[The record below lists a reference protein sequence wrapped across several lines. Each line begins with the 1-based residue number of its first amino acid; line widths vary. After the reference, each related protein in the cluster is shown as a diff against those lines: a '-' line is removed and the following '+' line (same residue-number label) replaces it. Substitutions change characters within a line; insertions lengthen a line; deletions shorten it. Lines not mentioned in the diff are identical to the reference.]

1 MCVRAVE
8 KRTNQGKDV
17 TITTLMYTVARRK
30 MDKMVEK
37 MAKNGLNGQK
47 MAEMAKKWPKWPKWW
62 EIDQNGGN
70 MTKMVGK

>member
-30 MDKMVEK
+30 MDKMVK
-37 MAKNGLNGQK
+37 KRAKNGQNGQK
-47 MAEMAKKWPKWPKWW
+47 MAKMVEMVEKWPK
-62 EIDQNGGN
+62 
-70 MTKMVGK
+70 

>member
-30 MDKMVEK
+30 MDKMVKKEPK
-37 MAKNGLNGQK
+37 MDK
-47 MAEMAKKWPKWPKWW
+47 MAKKWPKWWKW
-62 EIDQNGGN
+62 
-70 MTKMVGK
+70 

>member
-30 MDKMVEK
+30 MDKMVKKEPKMDK
-37 MAKNGLNGQK
+37 MAKK
-47 MAEMAKKWPKWPKWW
+47 MAKMVEMVEKWPK
-62 EIDQNGGN
+62 
-70 MTKMVGK
+70 

>member
-30 MDKMVEK
+30 MDKMVK
-37 MAKNGLNGQK
+37 MAIMAIMLWYNMATNMAVVGIYEKIRKNADHL
-47 MAEMAKKWPKWPKWW
+47 
-62 EIDQNGGN
+62 
-70 MTKMVGK
+70 